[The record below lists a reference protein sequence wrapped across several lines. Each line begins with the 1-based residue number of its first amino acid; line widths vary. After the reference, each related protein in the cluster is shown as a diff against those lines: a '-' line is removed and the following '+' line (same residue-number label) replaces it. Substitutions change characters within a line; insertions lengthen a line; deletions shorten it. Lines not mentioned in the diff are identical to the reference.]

1 MSTTMS
7 RTVKDRKTMHFF
19 IAIFLDIV
27 ISVFVP
33 ATNGLTPV
41 GVRAIGAAVATVY
54 LWTFVA
60 TDWTS
65 ILSGVLFA
73 VAGVMPFETLLKTG
87 VTPVLLIITMSAIT
101 IPLSRTGFI
110 ARVINWFITRKI
122 VKGRPWLF
130 FALYF
135 AAIYLIGCFLDVA
148 AACLIALPVAKE
160 ICHELGYEDDSKFAT
175 VMYLGIIWYS
185 MWGYAA
191 TPIAHTVAI
200 IVMQLVETYTGVAM
214 SMLDYMVV
222 GIPGTVILGILSFFV
237 FRFIVRPDVSKFMN
251 YDPEKRSKTFSKKLS
266 RGERNAV
273 IIFCLIIFMF
283 LFPDIFRNILPEA
296 AAFISGLTI
305 NAPAV
310 AGIAAMYIIRDEN
323 NERLLDFSK
332 VTNQIPW
339 GAALLVM
346 GMFVVAPCLTADS
359 TGIKTWFAN
368 ILSPITNNMTTWI
381 LLALVVAI
389 FCAVFTNFMSCNA
402 IANIAFS
409 LVAPIAI
416 GLAPVVNVYALA
428 LVVAI
433 AANIGIMTPAA
444 SAASAVVLGSGA
456 STKYAMK
463 YGAMMIPIGVVV
475 CLFVVYP
482 LAALVFPI

>member
-1 MSTTMS
+1 MGTKTSKKA
-7 RTVKDRKTMHFF
+7 VDKKTMHFI
-19 IAIFLDIV
+19 IAIALDIA
-27 ISVFVP
+27 ISVLVP
-33 ATNGLTPV
+33 AVNGLTPV

-65 ILSGVLFA
+65 ILSVLLFA
-73 VAGVMPFETLLKTG
+73 VAGVMPFEKLLTTG

-110 ARVINWFITRKI
+110 ARVINWFITRKM

-135 AAIYLIGCFLDVA
+135 AAIYIIGCFLDVA

-160 ICHELGYEDDSKFAT
+160 ICKELGYEDDSKFAT

-191 TPIAHTVAI
+191 TPIAHTVSI
-200 IVMQLVETYTGVAM
+200 IVMQLVETYTGVAV
-214 SMLDYMVV
+214 SMLDYMLV
-222 GIPGTVILGILSFFV
+222 GIPGTIVLGILSFLV
-237 FRFIVRPDVSKFMN
+237 FRFIVRPDVSKFIH
-251 YDPEKRSKTFSKKLS
+251 YDPEKRSKAFGSKLS

-273 IIFCLIIFMF
+273 IVFVLIVVAF
-283 LFPDIFRNILPEA
+283 LFPDIFKNIFPEA
-296 AAFISGLTI
+296 AAFVSGLTI

-310 AGIAAMYIIRDEN
+310 AGIAVMYILKDEN

-332 VTNQIPW
+332 SVHQIPW

-368 ILSPITNNMTTWI
+368 ILSPITNDMTTWV
-381 LLALVVAI
+381 LLALVVAV
-389 FCAVFTNFMSCNA
+389 FCTVFTNFMSCNA

-409 LVAPIAI
+409 LVAPIAVA
-416 GLAPVVNVYALA
+416 LAPVVNVYALA

-433 AANIGIMTPAA
+433 AANVGIMTPAA

-463 YGAMMIPIGVVV
+463 YGAIMIPVGVVV
-475 CLFVVYP
+475 CLAVVYP
-482 LAALVFPI
+482 LASIVFPI

>member
-1 MSTTMS
+1 MGAKQLK
-7 RTVKDRKTMHFF
+7 RTDKKTVHFIVAIVLD
-19 IAIFLDIV
+19 IAISLL
-27 ISVFVP
+27 VP
-33 ATNGLTPV
+33 PVNGLTPV

-65 ILSGVLFA
+65 ILSVLLFA
-73 VAGVMPFETLLKTG
+73 VAGVMPFETLLTTG

-110 ARVINWFITRKI
+110 ARVINWFITRNV

-130 FALYF
+130 FAFYF
-135 AAIYLIGCFLDVA
+135 AAIYIIGCFLDVA

-160 ICHELGYEDDSKFAT
+160 ICRELGYEDDSKFAS

-200 IVMQLVETYTGVAM
+200 IVMQLVETYTGGSI
-214 SMLDYMVV
+214 SMLDYMKV
-222 GIPGTVILGILSFFV
+222 GIPGTIVLGILSFLV
-237 FRFIVRPDVSKFMN
+237 FRFVVRPDVSRFIN
-251 YDPEKRSKTFSKKLS
+251 YDPEKRSKSISKKMS
-266 RGERNAV
+266 QGERRAV
-273 IIFCLIIFMF
+273 IIFCLIVFAF
-283 LFPDIFRNILPEA
+283 LFPDLFKNILPEA
-296 AAFISGLTI
+296 SAFVSGLTI

-310 AGIAAMYIIRDEN
+310 AGIAAMYIIKDEN

-332 VTNQIPW
+332 SINQIPW

-346 GMFVVAPCLTADS
+346 GMFVVAPCLTADA

-368 ILSPITNNMTTWI
+368 ILSPITSNMTTWV
-381 LLALVVAI
+381 LLTLVVAA
-389 FCAVFTNFMSCNA
+389 FCIVFTNFMSCNA

-409 LVAPIAI
+409 LVAPIAVS
-416 GLAPVVNVYALA
+416 LAPVVNVYALA
-428 LVVAI
+428 MVVAI

-456 STKYAMK
+456 STGHAMK
-463 YGAMMIPIGVVV
+463 YGAVMIPVGIVV
-475 CLFVVYP
+475 CLLAVYP
-482 LAALVFPI
+482 LAALIFPI